1 MILRDKS
8 EAHIPASRAHRYP
21 FVHLLVG
28 GVAPKPPFHAV
39 LRPAAA
45 HLSAERRYFQKL
57 YLRKMPLSLLLFLR
71 GLISLFHWLVQNSL
85 HVRPNG
91 QQFAHFVLCVSIL
104 GIILFSLCHKSFI
117 FRLQHLNSRELRQ
130 FPFIKSLFSRS
141 MNQNFLFMLDE
152 KFPGIAGLFICRI
165 YFARFQVTP
174 GQQRNQRRADQG
186 DARTGNEL
194 FCALRLCLCVIKK
207 Q

>member
-1 MILRDKS
+1 MQSRFCWFTPILPKVKELFSSNKS
-8 EAHIPASRAHRYP
+8 GSSRFFLSHRIPASRAHRYP

-45 HLSAERRYFQKL
+45 HLSAKRCYFQKP
-57 YLRKMPLSLLLFLR
+57 YLRKMPLSLLLFLH

-104 GIILFSLCHKSFI
+104 GIILFSLHCQDFI
-117 FRLQHLNSRELRQ
+117 FRLQRLNSRELRQ
-130 FPFIKSLFSRS
+130 FSLIKSGSVKF
-141 MNQNFLFMLDE
+141 FL
-152 KFPGIAGLFICRI
+152 
-165 YFARFQVTP
+165 
-174 GQQRNQRRADQG
+174 
-186 DARTGNEL
+186 
-194 FCALRLCLCVIKK
+194 
-207 Q
+207 